1 MLKKVDPAIKRETC
15 YIACF
20 VLLLSILMQA
30 VYLILG
36 AWHIGVLLGNLLGAF
51 AAILNF
57 FLMGLGIQ
65 KALGLSEKDAKDRMK
80 ASHSLRMLMLVIC
93 CVIGA
98 AVPVFDLIA
107 VVVPLIFPRIAVSV
121 RPLLDKK
128 NK

>member
-1 MLKKVDPAIKRETC
+1 MFNNVDPAIKRETC

-20 VLLLSILMQA
+20 VLVLSALMQA
-30 VYLILG
+30 AYLILG
-36 AWHIGVLLGNLLGAF
+36 AWHIGVLWGNLLGAS

-65 KALGLSEKDAKDRMK
+65 KALGLSEQDAKDRMK
-80 ASHSLRMLMLVIC
+80 ASHSLRMLMLVII

-107 VVVPLIFPRIAVSV
+107 VVIPLVFPRIAVSV

-128 NK
+128 R